1 MSVISFPLCPV
12 VVVFCSVLSTIDK
25 SGASLPCG
33 GGVLPAVMSLFV
45 GGFAMLEALFI

>member
-1 MSVISFPLCPV
+1 MLVNVSDLFS
-12 VVVFCSVLSTIDK
+12 
-25 SGASLPCG
+25 SLPCG